1 MLGLKSFSEAPY
13 IPTGIFLILL
23 GTVVWIIGDK
33 NRERCNM
40 GKKEHN
46 SGVYAHKLAPF
57 AAVNGGAEE
66 FAFLMPTTLPLISF
80 RGPARLAG
88 QFLPFSEEAPA
99 VSLHPIGAPQGL
111 PFVNQDIYTSRITRD
126 KW

>member
-1 MLGLKSFSEAPY
+1 
-13 IPTGIFLILL
+13 
-23 GTVVWIIGDK
+23 
-33 NRERCNM
+33 M

-111 PFVNQDIYTSRITRD
+111 PFVNQDIYTQESQEINGSGGVD
-126 KW
+126 AIGPEQPME